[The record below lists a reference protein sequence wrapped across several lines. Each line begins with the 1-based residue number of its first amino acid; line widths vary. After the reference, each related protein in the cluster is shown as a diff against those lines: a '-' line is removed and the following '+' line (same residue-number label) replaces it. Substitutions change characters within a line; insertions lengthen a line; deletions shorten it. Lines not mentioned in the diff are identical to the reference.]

1 MTIVTR
7 TRLVCPCGHE
17 GMIVMRE
24 NDAPFS
30 MQREDYSLDGLNG
43 SGFSVLD
50 TFAKW
55 DEVFLKMNPTCPKC
69 GSKLN
74 EVNIANP

>member
-1 MTIVTR
+1 
-7 TRLVCPCGHE
+7 
-17 GMIVMRE
+17 MIVMRE

-30 MQREDYSLDGLNG
+30 RQREDYSLDGLEG

-50 TFAKW
+50 TIAKW

-69 GSKLN
+69 GAKLN
-74 EVNIANP
+74 EANIANP

>member
-1 MTIVTR
+1 MTTVIR
-7 TRLVCPCGHE
+7 TRLVCRCGHE

-30 MQREDYSLDGLNG
+30 RQREDYSLDGLNG

-50 TFAKW
+50 TLAKW

-69 GSKLN
+69 GAKLN
-74 EVNIANP
+74 EANIANP